1 MIPVHIPE
9 PLREG
14 RGAIMTMDAESL
26 GDIIA
31 HLDLS
36 DDRDELFNFA
46 VNGELVL
53 LGEKDIALKD
63 GDEVEIVVAMAGG
76 ETCHEETRRR
86 SEEHT
91 SELQSLTNLVC
102 RLL

>member
-1 MIPVHIPE
+1 MIDPSPTPRITVRLPE

-14 RGAIMTMDAESL
+14 RGTVITMNATSL

-31 HLDLS
+31 NLDFG

-53 LGEKDIALKD
+53 HGEKDVALKD
-63 GDEVEIVVAMAGG
+63 GDEVEIVVAFAGG
-76 ETCHEETRRR
+76 
-86 SEEHT
+86 
-91 SELQSLTNLVC
+91 
-102 RLL
+102 